1 MPGIQ
6 RSGPLGNEFVNSD
19 CASGFVG
26 EAGDEL
32 LGARALTSPGVTFA
46 FAREP
51 SKYQFRTCMGV
62 EQKNNL
68 NKFAMA
74 ARGDPSVLVES
85 TGLFG
90 LS

>member
-1 MPGIQ
+1 MDRAGTHGAKLSSRNITHKDMFGGQ
-6 RSGPLGNEFVNSD
+6 RKQEEKRFQIEKEHTLRRRRGKKMDVI
-19 CASGFVG
+19 
-26 EAGDEL
+26 
-32 LGARALTSPGVTFA
+32 
-46 FAREP
+46 
-51 SKYQFRTCMGV
+51 YQFRMGV

>member
-1 MPGIQ
+1 MFGGQ
-6 RSGPLGNEFVNSD
+6 RKQEEKRFQIEKEHTLRRRRGKKMDVI
-19 CASGFVG
+19 
-26 EAGDEL
+26 
-32 LGARALTSPGVTFA
+32 
-46 FAREP
+46 
-51 SKYQFRTCMGV
+51 YQFRMGV

>member
-1 MPGIQ
+1 MVSC
-6 RSGPLGNEFVNSD
+6 RSRQK
-19 CASGFVG
+19 
-26 EAGDEL
+26 L
-32 LGARALTSPGVTFA
+32 LTALANVCSKRRKTNRAFDFHQCTL
-46 FAREP
+46 
-51 SKYQFRTCMGV
+51 YQFRMGV